1 MHVCTGLSACPKRR
15 IERRTERRTELT
27 DSTDNV
33 SARLEMPGMSPAS
46 LTTSTNSDKQP
57 SPPVNIAPTEIE
69 QSHYCFHYD
78 RPGYLSYG
86 ACDAQ
91 YTIAPRKYR
100 NFSVRTALI

>member
-15 IERRTERRTELT
+15 IERRTELT

-57 SPPVNIAPTEIE
+57 SPPVNIAPLTTAFTMTVRVTSHTEPVMRNTPSLLE
-69 QSHYCFHYD
+69 N
-78 RPGYLSYG
+78 
-86 ACDAQ
+86 
-91 YTIAPRKYR
+91 IATLA
-100 NFSVRTALI
+100 SVPH